1 MHRDGGCLGWN
12 RSYGREHVLA
22 ASRFLRAAWLG
33 RLRDNP
39 ACGGKAG
46 AVGAAALVALLL
58 AGCQAGPDFVR
69 PRPPTVGSY
78 VSGPKPSAFDAGS
91 GEATQRVVEGRAIP
105 AAWWRLFHSP
115 LLDRTVRE
123 ALAGNP
129 GIDSARATLAQARQ
143 AVLQARGA
151 DYPQLDFAATAQR
164 QQGPASI
171 LGQQPG
177 HSLPLYNLYT
187 VGPVASF
194 SPDVFGANARRVEQ
208 QASLAQYRAFELA
221 AAQLAVSGN
230 VVTEAVSAASLRAQI
245 DAAGEIVA
253 GDERNLALVQRKYAA
268 GRTARSDVLI
278 ARGQLSNDRALLPPL
293 RQQLAAAED
302 ALAILVGRFPAQR
315 TAPGFALSDFTL
327 PAELPLSVPSALVR
341 QRPDILAAEAQ
352 LHAASAAVGVASAQL
367 YPDITLSASLASAAL
382 TPGALFGSSGTVW
395 SVLGGVTAPL
405 FHGGALR
412 AQKQQAIDALRAA
425 DATYRQTVLQA
436 FGQVAD
442 LLRALDHDARLVADE
457 HEALD
462 VARASLALQRAGYAA
477 GKTDVLRLLDA
488 QRSDQQ
494 ARMGYARALAQR
506 DLDSAQLLVAMGGGW
521 TEARALCA
529 GCPGS
534 GGKAP

>member
-1 MHRDGGCLGWN
+1 MAPSTLKRPPRIARGLARLARGCAVRVLG
-12 RSYGREHVLA
+12 VA
-22 ASRFLRAAWLG
+22 A
-33 RLRDNP
+33 
-39 ACGGKAG
+39 CAG
-46 AVGAAALVALLL
+46 LLL

-69 PRPPTVGSY
+69 PPPPAVGSY
-78 VSGPKPSAFDAGS
+78 VPGTTPPAFDAGG
-91 GEATQRVVEGRAIP
+91 GEAAQRVVEGRAIP

-151 DYPQLDFAATAQR
+151 NYPQVDFAATAQR

-221 AAQLAVSGN
+221 AAQLAVSGD

-278 ARGQLSNDRALLPPL
+278 ARSQLSNDRALLPPL

-302 ALAILVGRFPAQR
+302 ALAILAGRFPAQG
-315 TAPGFALSDFTL
+315 ALPSFALADFAL

-425 DATYRQTVLQA
+425 DATYRQTLLQA

-462 VARASLALQRAGYAA
+462 VAQASLALQRAGYAA

>member
-1 MHRDGGCLGWN
+1 MAPSRFN
-12 RSYGREHVLA
+12 RSARVVRVRDPLVLGGRG
-22 ASRFLRAAWLG
+22 RAL
-33 RLRDNP
+33 
-39 ACGGKAG
+39 
-46 AVGAAALVALLL
+46 GAAALVALLL

-78 VSGPKPSAFDAGS
+78 VSGTTPSAFDAGS
-91 GEATQRVVEGRAIP
+91 GEAAQRVVEGQAIP
-105 AAWWRLFHSP
+105 AAWWQMFHSQS
-115 LLDRTVRE
+115 LDRTVRQ

-129 GIDSARATLAQARQ
+129 GVDAARATLAQAQQ

-151 DYPQLDFAATAQR
+151 DYPQVDFAASAQR

-187 VGPVASF
+187 VGPIASF

-221 AAQLAVSGN
+221 AAQLAVSGD

-245 DAAGEIVA
+245 DAVGEIIA
-253 GDERNLALVQRKYAA
+253 GDNQNLALVQRKYTA

-278 ARGQLSNDRALLPPL
+278 ARSQLTNDRALLPPL

-302 ALAILVGRFPAQR
+302 ALAILAGRFPAQG
-315 TAPGFALSDFTL
+315 AVPSFALSDFTL
-327 PAELPLSVPSALVR
+327 PADLPLSVPSALVR

-352 LHAASAAVGVASAQL
+352 LHAASAALGVASAQL

-395 SVLGGVTAPL
+395 SALGGITAPL

-412 AQKQQAIDALRAA
+412 AQKQQAIDALRAS
-425 DATYRQTVLQA
+425 DAAYRQTVLQA

-462 VARASLALQRAGYAA
+462 VAHASLELQRAGYAA
-477 GKTDVLRLLDA
+477 GRTDVLHLLDA
-488 QRSDQQ
+488 QRGDQQ

-521 TEARALCA
+521 TEDGALCA
-529 GCPGS
+529 GCQDS
-534 GGKAP
+534 GGKTP

>member
-1 MHRDGGCLGWN
+1 MAPSTLIRPPQILRGL
-12 RSYGREHVLA
+12 EHLA
-22 ASRFLRAAWLG
+22 RRGTGHVFS
-33 RLRDNP
+33 
-39 ACGGKAG
+39 
-46 AVGAAALVALLL
+46 AAALAALLL
-58 AGCQAGPDFVR
+58 AGCEAGPDFVR

-78 VSGPKPSAFDAGS
+78 VSGTTPSVFDAGS
-91 GEATQRVVEGRAIP
+91 GEAMQRVVEGRTIL
-105 AAWWRLFHSP
+105 AAWWKLFHLP
-115 LLDRTVRE
+115 ALDRTVRQ

-177 HSLPLYNLYT
+177 HSLPLYDLYT
-187 VGPVASF
+187 VGPIATF

-221 AAQLAVSGN
+221 AAQLAVSGD

-245 DAAGEIVA
+245 HAAGEIVA

-278 ARGQLSNDRALLPPL
+278 ARSQLSNDRALLPPL
-293 RQQLAAAED
+293 RQQLSAAED
-302 ALAILVGRFPAQR
+302 ALAILAGRFPAQG
-315 TAPGFALSDFTL
+315 APPSFTLSDFTL
-327 PAELPLSVPSALVR
+327 PADLPLSVPSTLIR

-412 AQKQQAIDALRAA
+412 AQKQQTIDALRAA

-462 VARASLALQRAGYAA
+462 VAHASLALQRAGYAA

-488 QRSDQQ
+488 QRGDQQ

-521 TEARALCA
+521 TEDRALCA
-529 GCPGS
+529 RCRDT
-534 GGKAP
+534 GGTTP